1 MGNYSR
7 KTRGGVRLN
16 FTQRI
21 KKAQEE
27 AANVSISDIAKAKA
41 EKVGVIPFV
50 NGESI
55 HSIPVATPIQEQTV
69 MGVPIEEA
77 IIVPPPVVISHN
89 LGDTV
94 NRFIPLPEP
103 PLKVVP
109 LKVVPSKVVPSKVV
123 PSKVVPSN
131 VTNKSPEED
140 YEKMVNPRRKMKIH
154 KSSALLP
161 NQKDNKETQE
171 IQERLA
177 KLGIVL
183 PQNPVPPPP
192 PSKIDNGVAP
202 LTSVDV
208 TPPSTF
214 VDVTPPSTF
223 VDVIPPLTFVD
234 VIKAI
239 LEDNL
244 KIRKRGKKN
253 LTSSRQVDSTM
264 IEQFY
269 MERVN
274 ASEETTP
281 NLHVQMMGLRND
293 TTALVDMIIPW
304 TLLDECTPIL
314 IAAKFG
320 LVRPCKQI
328 LESVDD
334 EKKIEMLNDY
344 DSEGNTPLS
353 FCAKYGYQQMCKYL
367 IGEHQRLGVLMEGI
381 HWDTLSS
388 VSEKTEINDLLN
400 ENNDTTQS
408 YSLFLE
414 KFRSFVQEFAQS
426 IQKTTDKQKMKDNR
440 LKLESYEIKLREFES
455 VSLFGNLET
464 KTPLMIAAENGH
476 LGIVE
481 LLLCGGSV
489 KNVKKQRAKTRRRK
503 TNMRST
509 QKTDDNSTNELR
521 TPTEIDRMCA
531 NPLAM
536 SSVKKTSLHLCV
548 RICCPSEANYNTVS
562 GNVLSNDIFRFQYNY
577 VNDDTYKS
585 MNHIMRFNRIIHL
598 LLRFMIYDRG
608 IIGGKKR
615 PNGLKIVLQNALYP
629 NSKYE
634 DGLGTDNWD
643 DERAQFTTFMFDKKL
658 NWISFYQKKTGIRS
672 TQTSLM
678 ANRQNNFTSDYITP
692 FINRGKI
699 VKTVFTNP
707 QEVCTFIRGDKNMFE
722 ELEKGFSEEVFSPG
736 VITYYDK
743 QNGIDIR
750 VTNNIYNFSDYFIR
764 NVIKEQFYREPIF
777 TVNDSAINAML
788 DGREKYIRRMDRRY
802 FLRPL

>member
-21 KKAQEE
+21 KKAQED
-27 AANVSISDIAKAKA
+27 AANVSVNDIKRAKT
-41 EKVGVIPFV
+41 EKVGVIPFLEKKQKQIV
-50 NGESI
+50 EPVVT
-55 HSIPVATPIQEQTV
+55 IPVAIPIQEQSV
-69 MGVPIEEA
+69 MGVPLEDA
-77 IIVPPPVVISHN
+77 IILNAPPVAISHN

-94 NRFIPLPEP
+94 NRYIPLPEP

-109 LKVVPSKVVPSKVV
+109 SKVA
-123 PSKVVPSN
+123 
-131 VTNKSPEED
+131 NKSPEDD

-161 NQKDNKETQE
+161 QQTNNKETQE
-171 IQERLA
+171 LQDRLA

-192 PSKIDNGVAP
+192 PSKIHNDVA
-202 LTSVDV
+202 
-208 TPPSTF
+208 
-214 VDVTPPSTF
+214 
-223 VDVIPPLTFVD
+223 PLTFVD

-244 KIRKRGKKN
+244 KIRKRGKKS
-253 LTSSRQVDSTM
+253 LTSSTQVDSTM

-281 NLHVQMMGLRND
+281 NLQVQMMGLRND
-293 TTALVDMIIPW
+293 TSALVDMIIPW

-328 LESVDD
+328 LESVND

-353 FCAKYGYQQMCKYL
+353 FCAKYGYQQMCEYL

-381 HWDTLSS
+381 QWDTLSS

-400 ENNDTTQS
+400 ETNDTTQP

-414 KFRSFVQEFAQS
+414 KFRRFVKEFAQS
-426 IQKTTDKQKMKDNR
+426 IKNTTDKQKIKDNN

-509 QKTDDNSTNELR
+509 QKHDDDDSTNELR

-577 VNDDTYKS
+577 VHDDTYKS

-608 IIGGKKR
+608 IIGGTKR
-615 PNGLKIVLQNALYP
+615 QNGLKVVLQNALYP

-672 TQTSLM
+672 TQTSIM
-678 ANRQNNFTSDYITP
+678 ANQQNNFTSDYITP

-722 ELEKGFSEEVFSPG
+722 ELEQGFSEEVFYPG
-736 VITYYDK
+736 IITYYDK

-788 DGREKYIRRMDRRY
+788 DGREKYIRRMDRQY

>member
-16 FTQRI
+16 FTQRL

-27 AANVSISDIAKAKA
+27 AANVSVSDIKRAKT
-41 EKVGVIPFV
+41 EKVGVIPIV
-50 NGESI
+50 NGESV
-55 HSIPVATPIQEQTV
+55 HSIPVATPIEEHSV
-69 MGVPIEEA
+69 MGVPLEEA
-77 IIVPPPVVISHN
+77 IIVPPPVAISHD
-89 LGDTV
+89 LADTV
-94 NRFIPLPEP
+94 NRYIPLPEP
-103 PLKVVP
+103 
-109 LKVVPSKVVPSKVV
+109 PSKVVPSKVV
-123 PSKVVPSN
+123 PSMVA
-131 VTNKSPEED
+131 NKSPEED

-161 NQKDNKETQE
+161 NQINNKETQE
-171 IQERLA
+171 LQEKLA

-183 PQNPVPPPP
+183 PQNPQPPPP
-192 PSKIDNGVAP
+192 PSKKPATPKDV
-202 LTSVDV
+202 V
-208 TPPSTF
+208 TPL
-214 VDVTPPSTF
+214 
-223 VDVIPPLTFVD
+223 IFVD

-244 KIRKRGKKN
+244 KTKKGKKTMI
-253 LTSSRQVDSTM
+253 LSREVDSTT

-269 MERVN
+269 MERVTM
-274 ASEETTP
+274 SKETSP
-281 NLHVQMMGLRND
+281 NLQVQMMGLRND
-293 TTALVDMIIPW
+293 TPALIDMIIPW

-328 LESVDD
+328 MESVDD
-334 EKKIEMLNDY
+334 AKKIEMLNDY

-353 FCAKYGYQQMCKYL
+353 LCAKYGYQRLCEYL

-381 HWDTLSS
+381 HWDTLPS
-388 VSEKTEINDLLN
+388 VSEKAEINVLLN

-414 KFRSFVQEFAQS
+414 KFRTFVREFAQS
-426 IQKTTDKQKMKDNR
+426 IEKPTDKQKM
-440 LKLESYEIKLREFES
+440 KLESYEIKLKEFES
-455 VSLFGNLET
+455 VSLFGNFET

-503 TNMRST
+503 TNMRNT
-509 QKTDDNSTNELR
+509 QKTDDESTNELR
-521 TPTEIDRMCA
+521 TPTEIARMCA

-548 RICCPSEANYNTVS
+548 RICCPSEANYNTVI
-562 GNVLSNDIFRFQYNY
+562 GNVLSNDIFRFQYNI
-577 VNDDTYKS
+577 VHDDTYKS

-608 IIGGKKR
+608 IIGGAKR

-634 DGLGTDNWD
+634 DGLGTDKWD

-658 NWISFYQKKTGIRS
+658 NWISFYQNKTGIRS

-678 ANRQNNFTSDYITP
+678 ANQQNNFTSDYITP

-699 VKTVFTNP
+699 VKSVFTNP
-707 QEVCTFIRGDKNMFE
+707 QEVCRLIRGDKNMFE
-722 ELEKGFSEEVFSPG
+722 ELEKGFSEEVFYHG
-736 VITYYDK
+736 IITYFDQ

-750 VTNNIYNFSDYFIR
+750 VTNNIYNFADYFIR
-764 NVIKEQFYREPIF
+764 NVIKEQFYREPII
-777 TVNDSAINAML
+777 TANDSTINAML
-788 DGREKYIRRMDRRY
+788 DGREKYIRRTDRRY

>member
-16 FTQRI
+16 FTQRL

-27 AANVSISDIAKAKA
+27 AANVSISDIKRAKA
-41 EKVGVIPFV
+41 EKVGVIPIV
-50 NGESI
+50 HAESV
-55 HSIPVATPIQEQTV
+55 HSIPVATPIEEHSV
-69 MGVPIEEA
+69 IGVPLEEA
-77 IIVPPPVVISHN
+77 IVLSPPPVAISHD

-94 NRFIPLPEP
+94 NRYIPLPEP
-103 PLKVVP
+103 PSRVVSSRVVSSKVVSSN
-109 LKVVPSKVVPSKVV
+109 VVPSKPV
-123 PSKVVPSN
+123 
-131 VTNKSPEED
+131 NKSPEED

-161 NQKDNKETQE
+161 NQTNSKETQE
-171 IQERLA
+171 LQDRLA

-183 PQNPVPPPP
+183 PQNPLPPPP
-192 PSKIDNGVAP
+192 PKVEVKDNVNAISK
-202 LTSVDV
+202 
-208 TPPSTF
+208 
-214 VDVTPPSTF
+214 
-223 VDVIPPLTFVD
+223 DVITPLTFVD

-239 LEDNL
+239 LEDNI
-244 KIRKRGKKN
+244 KIRKKGKK
-253 LTSSRQVDSTM
+253 TMTPSRHVDSAM

-274 ASEETTP
+274 SSTMFEETKD
-281 NLHVQMMGLRND
+281 NLHVQMLGLRND
-293 TTALVDMIIPW
+293 TTSLVDMIIPW

-334 EKKIEMLNDY
+334 AKKIEMLNDY

-353 FCAKYGYQQMCKYL
+353 LCAKYGYQRLCEYL

-381 HWDTLSS
+381 QWDKLSS
-388 VSEKTEINDLLN
+388 VSEKTEINELLN

-408 YSLFLE
+408 YSVFLE
-414 KFRSFVQEFAQS
+414 KFRTFVREFAQS
-426 IQKTTDKQKMKDNR
+426 IKKITDKQQIKDNN
-440 LKLESYEIKLREFES
+440 LKLESYEIKLKELES

-489 KNVKKQRAKTRRRK
+489 KNAKKQRTKTRRRK
-503 TNMRST
+503 TNARIT
-509 QKTDDNSTNELR
+509 HKTYEELSNELR
-521 TPTEIDRMCA
+521 TPTEIARMCA

-548 RICCPSEANYNTVS
+548 RLCCPSEANYNTII
-562 GNVLSNDIFRFQYNY
+562 GNVLSNDIFRFQYNI
-577 VNDDTYKS
+577 VHDDAYKS

-608 IIGGKKR
+608 IIGGAKR

-629 NSKYE
+629 NSKYD
-634 DGLGTDNWD
+634 DGLGTDTWD
-643 DERAQFTTFMFDKKL
+643 DERGQFTTFMFDKKL

-678 ANRQNNFTSDYITP
+678 ANKQNNFTSDYITP

-699 VKTVFTNP
+699 TKTVFTNP
-707 QEVCTFIRGDKNMFE
+707 QEVCTLIRGDKNMFE
-722 ELEKGFSEEVFSPG
+722 ELEKGFSEEVFYPG
-736 VITYYDK
+736 IITYTDQ

-750 VTNNIYNFSDYFIR
+750 VTNNIYNFADYFIR
-764 NVIKEQFYREPIF
+764 NVIKEQFYREPIV
-777 TVNDSAINAML
+777 TANDSAITAML
-788 DGREKYIRRMDRRY
+788 DGREKYIRRTDRRY

>member
-27 AANVSISDIAKAKA
+27 AANVSVSDIARAKT

-50 NGESI
+50 NGESV
-55 HSIPVATPIQEQTV
+55 HSIPVATPIQEQSV
-69 MGVPIEEA
+69 MGVPLEDA
-77 IIVPPPVVISHN
+77 IILNAPPVAISHN

-94 NRFIPLPEP
+94 NRYIPLPEP
-103 PLKVVP
+103 P
-109 LKVVPSKVVPSKVV
+109 LKVVPSKVVPSKVA
-123 PSKVVPSN
+123 
-131 VTNKSPEED
+131 NKSPEED

-161 NQKDNKETQE
+161 QQTNNKETQE
-171 IQERLA
+171 LQDRLA

-192 PSKIDNGVAP
+192 PSKIHN
-202 LTSVDV
+202 DV
-208 TPPSTF
+208 TPQ
-214 VDVTPPSTF
+214 
-223 VDVIPPLTFVD
+223 LTFVD

-244 KIRKRGKKN
+244 KIRKRGKN
-253 LTSSRQVDSTM
+253 SLTSSRQVDSTM

-293 TTALVDMIIPW
+293 TPALVDMIIPW

-353 FCAKYGYQQMCKYL
+353 FCAKYGYQRLCEYL

-381 HWDTLSS
+381 QWDTLSS

-400 ENNDTTQS
+400 ETNDTTQS

-414 KFRSFVQEFAQS
+414 KFRRFVQDFSQS
-426 IQKTTDKQKMKDNR
+426 IQKTTDKQKIKDNH

-509 QKTDDNSTNELR
+509 QKHDDDDSTNELR

-562 GNVLSNDIFRFQYNY
+562 GNVLSNDIFRFQYNS
-577 VNDDTYKS
+577 VHDDSYKS

-608 IIGGKKR
+608 IIGGTKR

-672 TQTSLM
+672 TQTSLK
-678 ANRQNNFTSDYITP
+678 ANQQNNFTSDYITP
-692 FINRGKI
+692 FISRGKI
-699 VKTVFTNP
+699 VKTVFTHP

-777 TVNDSAINAML
+777 TINDSAINAML
-788 DGREKYIRRMDRRY
+788 DGREKYIRRTDRQY